1 MILTH
6 EKETFHLEK
15 RHHAALIL
23 FLWLLLTF
31 NMSACGGFH
40 PSAWIN
46 RNFDF
51 NVTVAKNANRNSPI
65 AVNLVLIFDEDLVK
79 KLSALTSRE
88 WFKQRDQFKQD
99 FPGDTGFSS
108 LEWEWIPNQNVSP
121 LSLPTKSNLE
131 AVIIFANYTSKGAH
145 RAQITPNSDIKLKL
159 LEEGFQVEMS

>member
-6 EKETFHLEK
+6 KKETFHLGQCH
-15 RHHAALIL
+15 RVASIPI
-23 FLWLLLTF
+23 LWLLLIF

-40 PSAWIN
+40 PSAWID

-51 NVTVAKNANRNSPI
+51 SVTVAKNANGNSPI
-65 AVNLVLIFDEDLVK
+65 AVDLVLIYDEDLVK

-121 LSLPTKSNLE
+121 LSLPTKSKLE
-131 AVIIFANYTSKGAH
+131 AVIIFANYTSRGAH
-145 RAQITPNSDIKLKL
+145 RAQIAPNSDIKLKL